1 MKVLLPSAAII
12 DINAAG
18 ADLFNR
24 QQTHELNVRWNT
36 VYRTMHNFSSWES
49 VKGFIS
55 RLSKLSLP
63 CILKLHYEFILAV
76 F

>member
-1 MKVLLPSAAII
+1 MLLVL
-12 DINAAG
+12 
-18 ADLFNR
+18 NR
-24 QQTHELNVRWNT
+24 QQAHELNVRRNT
-36 VYRTMHNFSSWES
+36 VYRTMHNFSRWES

-55 RLSKLSLP
+55 GLSKLSLP